1 MATLPL
7 MIFNYF
13 HQLGHTHTHM
23 QVPTLHLLTR
33 NSFVCLFI
41 FPSLQDMVK
50 NRKKEK
56 YFLFFFSS
64 RFCTYKNNGNLQRAL
79 IYIYMCRMWCRMHFC
94 MSQVFLHVC
103 HLHSVCVCVCVCA
116 CICRCVCARAHAYNV
131 HQGMCVCIS
140 QCASVHVCVSSVCMC
155 VACMI
160 GHMTCLHKACR
171 TVIIS
176 FYW

>member
-103 HLHSVCVCVCVCA
+103 HLHSVCVCVCVCVCA
-116 CICRCVCARAHAYNV
+116 RVFVGVCVHVHMHIMCIRACVCAYHSV
-131 HQGMCVCIS
+131 HQCMCVCHLY
-140 QCASVHVCVSSVCMC
+140 ACVWH
-155 VACMI
+155 A
-160 GHMTCLHKACR
+160 
-171 TVIIS
+171 
-176 FYW
+176 W

>member
-13 HQLGHTHTHM
+13 YQLSHTHT
-23 QVPTLHLLTR
+23 QVPTLHLLTQ

-56 YFLFFFSS
+56 YFLFFFSPV
-64 RFCTYKNNGNLQRAL
+64 FAHIQKQWQLAKGIDIC
-79 IYIYMCRMWCRMHFC
+79 IYMCWMWCGTRFC

-103 HLHSVCVCVCVCA
+103 HLHSVCVHVFVGVCVC
-116 CICRCVCARAHAYNV
+116 AHAYNV

-140 QCASVHVCVSSVCMC
+140 QCASVHVCVSCVCMC
-155 VACMI
+155 VVCMI
-160 GHMTCLHKACR
+160 GHMTCLYKACR